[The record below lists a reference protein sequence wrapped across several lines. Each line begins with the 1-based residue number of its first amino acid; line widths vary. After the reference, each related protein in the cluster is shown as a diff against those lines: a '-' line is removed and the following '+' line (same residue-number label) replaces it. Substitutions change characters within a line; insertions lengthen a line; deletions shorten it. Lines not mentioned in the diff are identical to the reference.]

1 MKQQFAI
8 VLALAVVASTAAAQS
23 SVTIYGVAD
32 AGLVLERGGP
42 AGNVQ
47 ALGSG
52 VASASRIGFKGKED
66 LGGGLTASFQL
77 ENGHNIDTGAAG
89 QGGLLFGRQAYVALS
104 STTLGSISAGRQ
116 YSPYYKA
123 LRDIADPF
131 VVGLAGNAM
140 NMVATTSRVDNSVEY
155 TTPRVNG
162 FSADVLYGFGEV
174 PGDTAKSRTVGA
186 AVSYAGPESLP
197 LNLVLVH
204 HQRDNALATARSRST
219 MLAARYRVGSVTTHA
234 SLSHNQDLLQR
245 ASNDALIGA
254 TVAMGQGKWLASAI
268 FHRDQSTLNQDARQL
283 AIGYTHNLSRR
294 TDVYT
299 AYAHISNRHGAV
311 FHVGN
316 ATDNGTGTGGF
327 NLGVRHVF

>member
-1 MKQQFAI
+1 
-8 VLALAVVASTAAAQS
+8 
-23 SVTIYGVAD
+23 
-32 AGLVLERGGP
+32 
-42 AGNVQ
+42 
-47 ALGSG
+47 
-52 VASASRIGFKGKED
+52 
-66 LGGGLTASFQL
+66 
-77 ENGHNIDTGAAG
+77 
-89 QGGLLFGRQAYVALS
+89 
-104 STTLGSISAGRQ
+104 
-116 YSPYYKA
+116 
-123 LRDIADPF
+123 
-131 VVGLAGNAM
+131 M

-186 AVSYAGPESLP
+186 AVSYAGPESVP

-219 MLAARYRVGSVTTHA
+219 MLAARYRVGDITTHA
-234 SLSHNQDLLQR
+234 SLSHNQDLLQH

-254 TVAMGQGKWLASAI
+254 TLAMGQGKWLASAI
-268 FHRDQSTLNQDARQL
+268 FHRDQSTLNQGARQL

-299 AYAHISNRHGAV
+299 AYAHISNRNGAV

-316 ATDNGTGTGGF
+316 STYSGTGTGGF

>member
-8 VLALAVVASTAAAQS
+8 ALALAAITSTATAQS

-140 NMVATTSRVDNSVEY
+140 NLVASPSRGDTSVEY
-155 TTPRVNG
+155 TTPRVYG
-162 FSADVLYGFGEV
+162 CSADVLYGGGEV

-204 HQRDNALATARSRST
+204 HQGDNALATARSRST
-219 MLAARYRVGSVTTHA
+219 MLAARYRVGDITTHA

-299 AYAHISNRHGAV
+299 AYAHISNRNGAV

>member
-8 VLALAVVASTAAAQS
+8 VLALAAAASTATAQS

-186 AVSYAGPESLP
+186 AVSYTGPEALP

-204 HQRDNALATARSRST
+204 HQRDNALANARSRST

-254 TVAMGQGKWLASAI
+254 TVAIGQGKWLASAI

-299 AYAHISNRHGAV
+299 AYGHISNRNGAV